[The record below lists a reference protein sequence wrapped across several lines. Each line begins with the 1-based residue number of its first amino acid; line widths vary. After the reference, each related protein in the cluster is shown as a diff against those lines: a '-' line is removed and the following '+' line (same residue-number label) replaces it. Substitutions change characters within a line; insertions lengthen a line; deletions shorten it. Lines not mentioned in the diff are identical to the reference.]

1 MGIVSESGLAPYI
14 KPEEKDSFS
23 TLLESTENWLYEDG
37 FDAVK
42 SVYAEKLADLKKH
55 GNPIEQRQ
63 REHAGRPAALSSLQ
77 KKIESYQQWLNEST
91 GQEEYAHITDE
102 ERQTCH
108 AKCDETSTWMY
119 ETMDKLGSC
128 ATNETPSV
136 TCAEIVAKNQEL
148 TKVCSGVKHK
158 PKPKPK
164 KKEPEPAPAKEE
176 KKEEEPVPMETDEKP
191 KEGEAS
197 APAPEPMETEEV

>member
-1 MGIVSESGLAPYI
+1 MGEWTKAEFDAAFEAEVEMDNHDRIVRETADMRNELESYIYDMRDKIVSSSHLAQYCTDD
-14 KPEEKDSFS
+14 ERAAFS
-23 TLLESTENWLYEDG
+23 ALLESTENWLYEDG

-77 KKIESYQQWLNEST
+77 KKVESYQQWLNESA

-108 AKCDETSTWMY
+108 AKCDET
-119 ETMDKLGSC
+119 
-128 ATNETPSV
+128 
-136 TCAEIVAKNQEL
+136 
-148 TKVCSGVKHK
+148 
-158 PKPKPK
+158 
-164 KKEPEPAPAKEE
+164 
-176 KKEEEPVPMETDEKP
+176 
-191 KEGEAS
+191 
-197 APAPEPMETEEV
+197 